1 MYSFVKWLVIALA
14 IPSALWAAD
23 NPRHVDFGPGLNVV
37 KSLEQNW
44 DDAVSN
50 WFYNVP
56 QGSRL
61 LPYEWYINLEQANS
75 QELFNDPRHIRAL
88 GYIPRKPDPSNP
100 KGLPIGFIKDAP
112 YEDGTAGLG
121 LSCAACHTSQINYH
135 GTAYLIDGGP
145 TMGNV
150 ERLLR
155 ELADSLNATAWDDA
169 KFERF
174 AMKVL
179 PAGSA
184 EGEKVALRA
193 GIRTVAAARQ
203 GYNDRNLPSAGKAP
217 FGPGRVDAFGAI
229 LNEISVTF
237 LDVPENLRLANAP
250 VSFPCL
256 WDAPQHDRVQWNGAA
271 ENKVSPLGKILFG
284 TEEVGSLGRNAG
296 EVLGVFGSATVNEHE
311 LLIPRPY
318 ESTIDKANL
327 IQIEQSLKSLWSP
340 LWPEDALG
348 KIDLA
353 SKHRGENIYKNNCIK
368 CHDLIDRVSGSRKVT
383 ARLSDEGTDQNM
395 IRNFGAIV
403 KTGRL
408 RGRQKTLTG
417 WDRFA
422 EQEPRGV
429 ILKHIV
435 ERVILDPSLS
445 PLRFRQAITKV
456 ADNLPES
463 LDALNPGYRME
474 ATIEVGDKTLVG
486 NVDSLIVDRGDRS
499 VTVGGG
505 NFELL
510 DKARG
515 TDTERLDKV
524 FVDLRSRGGLA
535 KAAAGR
541 LNGVVTPKAAKAE
554 EQANVSFRDATAKV
568 GYKARPL
575 NGIWATA
582 PYLHN
587 GSVPS
592 LAELLKSST
601 NRVKSFH
608 VGSQEY
614 DPVMVGFKDDAS
626 QPVFDTT
633 ADGNSNTGHDYGGK
647 LSDDERKDLLEYLKS
662 L

>member
-1 MYSFVKWLVIALA
+1 MVFSLKWLLIALA
-14 IPSALWAAD
+14 IPSPLWAAD
-23 NPRHVDFGPGLNVV
+23 NPRHVDLGPGLNEV
-37 KSLEQNW
+37 KTLEQNW
-44 DDAVSN
+44 DDALSN

-61 LPYEWYINLEQANS
+61 LPYDWYINLEQPSS
-75 QELFNDPRHIRAL
+75 QELFNDPSHIRAL

-100 KGLPIGFIKDAP
+100 NGLPIGFIKDAP
-112 YEDGTAGLG
+112 YEDRTAGLG
-121 LSCAACHTSQINYH
+121 LTCAACHTSQINFK

-155 ELADSLNATAWDDA
+155 GLTDSLNATAGDDA

-174 AMKVL
+174 ATRVL
-179 PAGSA
+179 PAGSS

-193 GIRTVAAARQ
+193 GIRTIAADRQ

-217 FGPGRVDAFGAI
+217 FGPGRVDAFGSI
-229 LNEISVTF
+229 FNEVSVTF
-237 LDVPENLRLANAP
+237 LEVPENHRPANAP

-271 ENKVSPLGKILFG
+271 ENKVSPLGKTLFG
-284 TEEVGSLGRNAG
+284 TDEVGALGRNSG
-296 EVLGVFGSATVNEHE
+296 EVLGVFGNATVNKHE

-318 ESTIDKANL
+318 DSTVEKANL
-327 IQIEQSLKSLWSP
+327 IKIEQSLKSLWSP
-340 LWPEDALG
+340 LWPEDTLG

-353 SKHRGENIYKNNCIK
+353 SKLRGEAIYKANCIA
-368 CHDLIDRVSGSRKVT
+368 CHDSIVRDSGSRKVT

-395 IRNFGAIV
+395 IRNFAAIV

-408 RGRQKTLTG
+408 KGRQKTLTSL
-417 WDRFA
+417 DRFA
-422 EQEPRGV
+422 AQETRGV
-429 ILKHIV
+429 ILKHVV
-435 ERVILDPSLS
+435 ERVILDPSFS
-445 PLRFRQAITKV
+445 PLKFPQLSAEV
-456 ADNLPES
+456 ARNLPES
-463 LDALNPGYRME
+463 LDSLNPGYRMQ
-474 ATIEVGDKTLVG
+474 ATIDVGDKTLVG
-486 NVDSLIVDRGDRS
+486 NVDSLIVNRGDRS

-510 DKARG
+510 DKAKGAINGRI
-515 TDTERLDKV
+515 DKAI
-524 FVDLRSRGGLA
+524 VDLRSRVGVS
-535 KAAAGR
+535 KAAAGQ
-541 LNGVVTPKAAKAE
+541 LNGVVKPEAAKPD
-554 EQANVSFRDATAKV
+554 EQDKVSFRNATAKV

-587 GSVPS
+587 GSIPS
-592 LAELLKSST
+592 LAELLKSPAD
-601 NRVKSFH
+601 RVKSFH

-614 DPVMVGFKDDAS
+614 DPEMVGFKDDAS

-633 ADGNSNTGHDYGGK
+633 ADGNSNAGHDYGGK
-647 LSDDERKDLLEYLKS
+647 FSENERADLLEYLKA